1 MASDGDSLNL
11 GILKGELA
19 ALELRIVDRITG
31 SLERKADRAQVET
44 IEKDLEIIKTI
55 GSPAVVLVQQ
65 NQKELIDRISAIERE
80 QLSRQYLIPVVKET
94 AADVESIKGWRNKV
108 IGGFLLVSSVAIINF
123 ARIWF
128 GI

>member
-65 NQKELIDRISAIERE
+65 NQKELTERIFAIERE